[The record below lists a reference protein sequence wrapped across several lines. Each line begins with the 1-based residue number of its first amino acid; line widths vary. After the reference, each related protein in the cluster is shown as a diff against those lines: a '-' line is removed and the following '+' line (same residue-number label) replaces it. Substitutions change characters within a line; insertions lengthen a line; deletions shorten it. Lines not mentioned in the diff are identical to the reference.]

1 MGRGERTKQVRVAAI
16 LCDVMWLFCLQALAN
31 RLADIM
37 AEEAIK
43 LQEVNTATSGPE
55 DRKDSK
61 GEADEENYLDE
72 CL

>member
-1 MGRGERTKQVRVAAI
+1 
-16 LCDVMWLFCLQALAN
+16 MWLFCVQALAN

-43 LQEVNTATSGPE
+43 LQEVNTTTSGPE